1 MRLQQSKDVLHLGWA
16 WISGRLGTCTPPV
29 TSEEEKMIGGDR
41 VVTLTSYFMHGNVSY
56 PLLKGML
63 IGDEGGP
70 YSSVPLKRKVV
81 NSKTVML
88 PTDSSA

>member
-1 MRLQQSKDVLHLGWA
+1 MR
-16 WISGRLGTCTPPV
+16 
-29 TSEEEKMIGGDR
+29 
-41 VVTLTSYFMHGNVSY
+41 GNVSY

-81 NSKTVML
+81 NSKIVML